1 MVYGYRHISRRGSY
15 YDEEL
20 DPGKKGYYF
29 KDGAMYIPEG
39 SHKENMRKYERDH
52 VEYHQRRMNRSDY
65 GSDDYKHH
73 KKELERHKKSLERQE
88 GEYRDAKRKGIVRE
102 RPRKPVDYENP
113 IDKREKEEE
122 RNEKKRN
129 QEKREFKNPL
139 LEKEE
144 SEDTVE
150 QSTKKP
156 PSPPTNEEKQI
167 INNSDNNKD
176 IQQNPENRLRKLSD
190 EAPSPQKSDTRVGA
204 KSEESF
210 SMFKQTQ
217 EGVDDTDNPMFSG
230 ISDLTNDSEL
240 TKGTSDL
247 KTAKTADKV
256 FGDLD
261 EL

>member
-1 MVYGYRHISRRGSY
+1 MVYGHRHHSRRGSF

-20 DPGKKGYYF
+20 DRGQGYYF
-29 KDGAMYIPEG
+29 KHGVMHIPEG

-65 GSDDYKHH
+65 GSDDYNYHKREREKH
-73 KKELERHKKSLERQE
+73 EESLKRQERQ
-88 GEYRDAKRKGIVRE
+88 YRDAKRKGLVRE

-139 LEKEE
+139 LEKEK
-144 SEDTVE
+144 SEDTVK

-156 PSPPTNEEKQI
+156 PSPSTNEEKQI

-176 IQQNPENRLRKLSD
+176 IQQNPETRLRNLSD
-190 EAPSPQKSDTRVGA
+190 ETPKPQGSDTLVGA
-204 KSEESF
+204 KSAPEESF

-217 EGVDDTDNPMFSG
+217 EGVDDTDNPMFSD
-230 ISDLTNDSEL
+230 ISGLTKDSEL
-240 TKGTSDL
+240 TKDTSDL
-247 KTAKTADKV
+247 EKAGKV
-256 FGDLD
+256 FDTLD
-261 EL
+261 EF